1 MIVELVGQVFRL
13 WGRARRDAAGRDLES
28 VGDELV
34 RLGRRRAQ
42 SRVTS
47 R

>member
-1 MIVELVGQVFRL
+1 MIVELVGQLFRV
-13 WGRARRDAAGRDLES
+13 WGRARRDQTGGYLEH

-34 RLGRRRAQ
+34 RLGARRRQ
-42 SRVTS
+42 LSTTS

>member
-1 MIVELVGQVFRL
+1 MIVELVGELFRV
-13 WGRARRDAAGRDLES
+13 WGRARRDEAGGYLEH

-34 RLGRRRAQ
+34 RLGARRRHVPA
-42 SRVTS
+42 TS